1 MLCTRRVSS
10 FRNLPKG
17 SISNYSYNII
27 FVHLKLTIIM
37 NFLDSKE
44 YEDDDAISLFSIE
57 DDDKGLFM

>member
-1 MLCTRRVSS
+1 
-10 FRNLPKG
+10 
-17 SISNYSYNII
+17 
-27 FVHLKLTIIM
+27 M